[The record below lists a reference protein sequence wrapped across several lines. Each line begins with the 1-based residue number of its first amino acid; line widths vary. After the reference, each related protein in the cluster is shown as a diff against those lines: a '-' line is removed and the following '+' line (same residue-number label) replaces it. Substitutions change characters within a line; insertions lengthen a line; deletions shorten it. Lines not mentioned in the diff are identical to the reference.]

1 MMNDLTKQLANL
13 CVEHNITFDELE
25 QYVHNQNEIKP
36 YECAVK
42 LSRMCDIEVDD
53 PATTHFE
60 LDDVISFKL
69 SDGEYVEAVVIDVKE
84 RSGKVTFVLKN
95 CFKDTSS
102 MNKMDDFL
110 FAKFLM
116 FPWSL
121 RKIIENHSLRL
132 LTYSEV
138 FGDGRYQY
146 FYDTANRIC
155 YDTDDESTYWWLGS
169 HSSSTSSELVYPYG
183 GASPEGNSAGAGV
196 RPVFTIIQNREG

>member
-1 MMNDLTKQLANL
+1 MNDLTKQLANL
-13 CVEHNITFDELE
+13 CVEHNITLDELE

-42 LSRMCDIEVDD
+42 LSRMCDIKVDD
-53 PATTHFE
+53 PATTHFK

-69 SDGEYVEAVVIDVKE
+69 SDGEDVEAVVIDVKK

-102 MNKMDDFL
+102 MSKMDDFL
-110 FAKFLM
+110 LAKFLM

-146 FYDTANRIC
+146 FYDKGNRIC
-155 YDTDDESTYWWLGS
+155 YDTDEEATHWWLGS
-169 HSSSTSSELVYPYG
+169 HSSATYSELVYPCG
-183 GASPEGNSAGAGV
+183 GAEPEGSCAGAGV
-196 RPVFTIIQNREG
+196 RPVFTIIQNQGE

>member
-1 MMNDLTKQLANL
+1 MNDLTEQLINFCA
-13 CVEHNITFDELE
+13 EHNITLDELE

-42 LSRMCDIEVDD
+42 LSRMCDIEIDD
-53 PATTHFE
+53 LATTHFE
-60 LDDVISFKL
+60 LDDVIGFTL
-69 SDGEYVEAVVIDVKE
+69 SDGEYVEAVVVDVNE

-110 FAKFLM
+110 FVKFLL

-155 YDTDDESTYWWLGS
+155 YDTDKEATHWWLGS
-169 HSSSTSSELVYPYG
+169 HSSPTYSELVYPCG
-183 GASPEGNSAGAGV
+183 GASPEGNCAGAGV
-196 RPVFTIIQNREG
+196 RPVFTIIQNQEG

>member
-1 MMNDLTKQLANL
+1 MNNLTKQLANL
-13 CVEHNITFDELE
+13 CAEHNITLDELE
-25 QYVHNQNEIKP
+25 QYVHNQNEVKP

-42 LSRMCDIEVDD
+42 LSRVCDIEVDD

-69 SDGEYVEAVVIDVKE
+69 SDGEYVEAVVVDITKD
-84 RSGKVTFVLKN
+84 KVTFVLKN

-110 FAKFLM
+110 SAKFLM

-121 RKIIENHSLRL
+121 RKLIKNRSLRL

-155 YDTDDESTYWWLGS
+155 YDTDGEATHWWLGS
-169 HSSSTSSELVYPYG
+169 QSSPTYSELVYPCG
-183 GASPEGNSAGAGV
+183 GASPEGNCAGAGV
-196 RPVFTIIQNREG
+196 RPVFTIIQNTDPEG